1 MNYNKLFLLVLFAA
15 SILMSCEDV
24 DIIEELPDESTAP
37 YANGIFILNEGN
49 FGSGNS
55 SVSFLDSATDEV
67 QNNIFSGSNPEKM
80 LGDTGQSIAKNDDLI
95 YMVLNV
101 SNKIE
106 VVNAVTFK
114 TVGTIET
121 GLNSPRYIS
130 FANGNAYVT
139 NWGDGFNVEDDFIAV
154 YRLSDLSLITKI
166 SVPEGP
172 EEIIENNGSLYV
184 SHTGGYGFGNTISV
198 IDSNSN
204 KLIETIQVG
213 DLPKSMAIMDGSL
226 WILCSG
232 LPNYASEETAGEI
245 IKISL
250 SNNEIVSAMK
260 FANATDHPSNLKI
273 DGNLVYYTLG
283 KSLFGFATNGTELPT
298 SAFIEMSEV
307 DVLYGLEIIDNTGY
321 VTSATKDFTSNGSLL
336 IYNLLTGNFVQS
348 YSVGINPNAV
358 LLNN

>member
-1 MNYNKLFLLVLFAA
+1 
-15 SILMSCEDV
+15 MSCEDV
-24 DIIEELPDESTAP
+24 DIIEVLPDESTAP

-67 QNNIFSGSNPEKM
+67 QNDIFSSSNPETM
-80 LGDTGQSIAKNDDLI
+80 LGDTGQSISKYEDFI
-95 YMVLNV
+95 FVVLNA

-106 VVNAVTFK
+106 VVSAATFK
-114 TVGTIET
+114 TVGTIDT

-139 NWGDGFNVEDDFIAV
+139 NWGDGFDTDDDFIAV
-154 YRLSDLSLITKI
+154 YRVSDLSLVTTI
-166 SVPEGP
+166 SVTEGP

-245 IKISL
+245 IKITL
-250 SNNEIVSAMK
+250 SNNEMVSAMK
-260 FANATDHPSNLKI
+260 FANVTDHPSNLKI
-273 DGNLVYYTLG
+273 DGNMIYYTLAR
-283 KSLFGFATNGTELPT
+283 SLYGFTENSAELPT
-298 SAFIEMSEV
+298 SAIIEMDEV
-307 DVLYGLEIIDNTGY
+307 DVLYGLEISDNTAY
-321 VTSATKDFTSNGSLL
+321 TTSASFDFTSNGALL
-336 IYNLLTGNFVQS
+336 IYDLNNGGLIKRH
-348 YSVGINPNAV
+348 SVGINPNAV